1 MAGFLATL
9 KLQSTNKE
17 ARTGFSEAV
26 LSGFRKYVDFSGRS
40 RRSEYLFWTLFVILA
55 YIIAAIIDW
64 LTTGF
69 VLSVLVL
76 VGTFLPSLAVDVRRL
91 HDIDKSGWWDLIGLI
106 PFVGSIIL
114 LAWFIEEGTPGPNR
128 FGAQPGY

>member
-1 MAGFLATL
+1 M
-9 KLQSTNKE
+9 
-17 ARTGFSEAV
+17 GFSEAI

-76 VGTFLPSLAVDVRRL
+76 VGTFLPSLAVVVRRL